1 MAPHPRCQRERAQ
14 KICESPVRPPSALVI
29 HRSAPKVPPMAIFP
43 HPERPKF
50 VRLEH
55 SNSHRWRIMAGWED
69 LKPFKKDRRTRDMK
83 PGISDGRRFRR
94 KYPDERAQSGYYAK
108 TDTPTYAQPAAS
120 ANQPIYQAP
129 RYDDGYDAEESR
141 PGPSTRPDDD
151 DLARP
156 ASLLGERAQRTAP
169 APERGSDEKIERTS
183 PAATKAEEEAKE
195 LLDNGSALYERGL
208 LEEALEKYSEVI
220 TRFQEAEEPALR
232 VIVAKAIFNMG
243 NALCKAELLEEER
256 LWEEAI
262 EAYTEVRTRFGEA
275 EEPALREVVAKTKR
289 NLDMLYDL
297 NDYQDGRKGRTEKG
311 NYRRLEIDMTGSYFP
326 YFQSWRYYDE
336 FTAGLL
342 PLFSDDKNLGV

>member
-1 MAPHPRCQRERAQ
+1 
-14 KICESPVRPPSALVI
+14 
-29 HRSAPKVPPMAIFP
+29 MAIFP

-232 VIVAKAIFNMG
+232 VIVAKAIFNMQS
-243 NALCKAELLEEER
+243 
-256 LWEEAI
+256 
-262 EAYTEVRTRFGEA
+262 RTLGRGEA
-275 EEPALREVVAKTKR
+275 L
-289 NLDMLYDL
+289 
-297 NDYQDGRKGRTEKG
+297 GRGDR
-311 NYRRLEIDMTGSYFP
+311 
-326 YFQSWRYYDE
+326 
-336 FTAGLL
+336 
-342 PLFSDDKNLGV
+342 GVH